1 MDLLQERPDRLRR
14 DGRPP
19 GFMVEYTMTL
29 ATNDGGASLV
39 LMETPRQDVLHIWAK
54 ALDPDLDQRSQI
66 EGLLRMAIA
75 DLTKT
80 LLDSF
85 GIQLKRIELRAG
97 HVPLWN
103 VSGQLTKEAVEA
115 RDGMYIHTL
124 PGGSI
129 NEREAEHEMTR
140 FTEVVIKCE
149 KKLR

>member
-1 MDLLQERPDRLRR
+1 
-14 DGRPP
+14 
-19 GFMVEYTMTL
+19 MVQYTMTL

-39 LMETPRQDVLHIWAK
+39 LMETPRQDVLHIWGK

-66 EGLLRMAIA
+66 EGLLRKAIA

-85 GIQLKRIELRAG
+85 GIQLKRIELRQG

-103 VSGQLTKEAVEA
+103 ITGHLTKEAVEA
-115 RDGMYIHTL
+115 RGGKYIHTH

-129 NEREAEHEMTR
+129 HEREAEHEMTR
-140 FTEVVIKCE
+140 FTEVVIMCE